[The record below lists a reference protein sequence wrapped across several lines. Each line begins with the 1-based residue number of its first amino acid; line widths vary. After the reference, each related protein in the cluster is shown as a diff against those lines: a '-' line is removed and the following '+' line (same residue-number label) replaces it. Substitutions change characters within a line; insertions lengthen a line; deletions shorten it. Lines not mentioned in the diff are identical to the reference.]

1 MQRENNS
8 FWFVVKTNSR
18 AEKRVAERIDKIGLK
33 VYLPL
38 IDSIKQWSDRKKKIQ
53 TPLIAS
59 TLFVNCEV
67 QELSKLYDIQGFNS
81 VLHYLKK
88 PAIVREFEIENLRI
102 LLKESDAL
110 ELVEN
115 IELLPGEKVEVIRGP
130 FQGLIATSL
139 EVNRTHKLIVE
150 IESLEQRFV
159 VHVPKSFVRKL

>member
-1 MQRENNS
+1 MQRENNL

-67 QELSKLYDIQGFNS
+67 QELSKLYDIQGFF
-81 VLHYLKK
+81 K
-88 PAIVREFEIENLRI
+88 
-102 LLKESDAL
+102 
-110 ELVEN
+110 
-115 IELLPGEKVEVIRGP
+115 
-130 FQGLIATSL
+130 
-139 EVNRTHKLIVE
+139 
-150 IESLEQRFV
+150 
-159 VHVPKSFVRKL
+159 